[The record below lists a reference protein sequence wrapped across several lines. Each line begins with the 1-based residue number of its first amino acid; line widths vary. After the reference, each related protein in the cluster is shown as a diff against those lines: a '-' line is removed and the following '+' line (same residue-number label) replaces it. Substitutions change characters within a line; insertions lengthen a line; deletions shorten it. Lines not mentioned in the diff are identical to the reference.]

1 LHFLLLFQGVTLF
14 LGQREQ
20 GGIHMQD
27 VFEFETRSLH
37 SLVKVFSDEE
47 LRAESYTRGSVL
59 RGETFNFQVAYR
71 APALTKPIQVSVTS
85 TLQAAITLRE
95 VGLAPSELPC
105 QRRHDD
111 NVLRVTPG
119 LYPDPLYPIVRDRGI
134 VGIHYQWRS
143 VWVTV
148 EVDEET
154 QADEYS
160 VDVQF
165 ATITG
170 ERLGGECFQLDVLP
184 AVLPPQTLI
193 HTEWFHADCLA
204 NYYDVEVFSEAH
216 WGLID
221 TYMQT
226 AVRHGMNMVLT
237 PHFTPPL
244 DTQVGGERP
253 TVQLVDVRKEQ
264 DGTYEFVFSRLVRWI
279 ELCERVG
286 IRYFEFSHLFTQ
298 WGAKHAPK
306 IVAEEQGEVRRIFG
320 WETDATGEAYKS
332 FLCQYLPKL
341 TALLQERGLENQC
354 YFHISDEPLLEH
366 MPWYRSASELMQ
378 AHLGDFPIID
388 ALTNVEYYEQGLV
401 KGPIPA
407 NDHIEPFLER
417 KVPELWTYYCCVQYR
432 QVSNRFF
439 NMPSARNRVIGVQLY
454 KFQIAGFLH
463 WGYNFWNTQYSL
475 QALDPFRVTDAGRS
489 FPSGDAF
496 LVYPGEEGPIESIR
510 LEVFYEGLQ
519 DLRALQLLES
529 LVGRDQVLVLI
540 EEGLT
545 EPLSFSRYPSDAEW
559 LLGLRESVNQAITIA
574 SESTKRGESHD
585 I

>member
-1 LHFLLLFQGVTLF
+1 
-14 LGQREQ
+14 
-20 GGIHMQD
+20 MQD
-27 VFEFETRSLH
+27 VFVFETQCLH
-37 SLVKVFSDEE
+37 SLVKVFPDEE
-47 LRAESYTRGSVL
+47 LRDGSYTRGSAL
-59 RGETFNFQVAYR
+59 RGETFDFQVAYR
-71 APALTKPIQVSVTS
+71 APALTKPIRVSVTS
-85 TLQAAITLRE
+85 TSQAAITLRE

-119 LYPDPLYPIVRDRGI
+119 LYPDPLLPIDEEQGI
-134 VGIHYQWRS
+134 VGIHYQWRA
-143 VWVTV
+143 VWITV
-148 EVDEET
+148 ELAEET
-154 QADEYS
+154 PAGEYDIT
-160 VDVQF
+160 VKF
-165 ATITG
+165 AAMTG
-170 ERLGGECFQLDVLP
+170 EMLGEESFHLEVIS

-204 NYYDVEVFSEAH
+204 NYYGVQVFSDEH
-216 WGLID
+216 WGLIEL
-221 TYMQT
+221 YLLT

-244 DTQVGGERP
+244 DTQVGGERL
-253 TVQLVDVRKEQ
+253 TVQLVDVRKEA
-264 DGTYEFVFSRLVRWI
+264 DGTYEFGFGRLVRWI
-279 ELCERVG
+279 ELCDRVG

-306 IVAEEQGEVRRIFG
+306 VVAEERGELRRIFG
-320 WETDATGEAYKS
+320 WDTDATGEAYKS
-332 FLCQYLPKL
+332 FLNQYLP
-341 TALLQERGLENQC
+341 ALMVFLRERGLENRC
-354 YFHISDEPLLEH
+354 YFHISDEPLFEH

-378 AHLGDFPIID
+378 AHLGNFPIID

-407 NDHIEPFLER
+407 NDHIGPFLER
-417 KVPELWTYYCCVQYR
+417 QVPELWTYYCCVQYR

-475 QALDPFRVTDAGRS
+475 QAIDPYRVTDAGRS

-496 LVYPGEEGPIESIR
+496 LVYPGEEGPVESIR
-510 LEVFYEGLQ
+510 MEVFYEGLQ

-529 LVGRDQVLVLI
+529 LVGREQVLTLI

-545 EPLSFSRYPSDAEW
+545 EPLSFSQFPSDAEW
-559 LLGLRESVNQAITIA
+559 LLGLRERVNRAISGASA
-574 SESTKRGESHD
+574 SESTKRGRLS
-585 I
+585 